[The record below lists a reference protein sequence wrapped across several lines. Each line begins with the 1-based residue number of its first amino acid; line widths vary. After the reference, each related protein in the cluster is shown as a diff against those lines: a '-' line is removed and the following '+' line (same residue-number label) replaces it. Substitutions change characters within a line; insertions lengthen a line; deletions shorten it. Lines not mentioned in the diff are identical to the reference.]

1 MNHIKRLFPVLFFA
15 VMWISHAQAMPESFA
30 DLAEAQADSVVNI
43 STTQHAKLAQ
53 RGLPPGFGSP
63 HGGTPFDDFF
73 NDFLR
78 NMPRQQPQDR
88 HALGT
93 GFILTAD
100 GYVITNN
107 HVVKGADEVVV
118 KMSDGT
124 EYPAKI
130 IGTDPKLDVALIKF
144 KAHKRLK
151 PVHLGDSDKLRVGDW
166 VVAIGNPFG
175 LEKTVTAGIVSAKGR
190 VIGSGPYDDFIQT
203 DAAINPGNS
212 GGPLFNTKGEVIGIN
227 TAIYSR
233 SGGNNGIGFAI
244 PINLAKSVIDDL
256 REKGHVTRARL
267 GVLITDV
274 DKETMQA
281 LNLKDRQGALVPQV
295 VAGSAADK
303 AGVLPGDVI
312 VSIDGKAIHKA
323 HDLPLL
329 VARHT
334 PGDRVK
340 IGVIRNGKHKTITV
354 KVEAMDDGASA
365 GNRHPNLNS
374 SKVRLGMV
382 VDNLTSDLS
391 ARLETR
397 VKRGVVVQQVQPGMP
412 AARGGIQRG
421 DVIYRINGKD
431 INNIRAFSKLARKF
445 KPGQLLRVM
454 LDRHGD
460 QVFALIKLPKKHPAG
475 N

>member
-1 MNHIKRLFPVLFFA
+1 MNKIKRLFPVLFLA
-15 VMWISHAQAMPESFA
+15 VMWVSHAQAMPDSFA
-30 DLAEAQADSVVNI
+30 DLAEAQASSVVNI
-43 STTQHAKLAQ
+43 STTKHAKLAQ

-78 NMPRQQPQDR
+78 NMPRQQPQER

-93 GFILTAD
+93 GFILSAD
-100 GYVITNN
+100 GYVVTNN
-107 HVVKGADEVVV
+107 HVVEGADEVIV
-118 KMSDGT
+118 KMRDGT
-124 EYPAKI
+124 EHEAKI

-144 KAHKRLK
+144 KAKHLK
-151 PVHLGDSDKLRVGDW
+151 AVTLGNSNKLRVGDW

-175 LEKTVTAGIVSAKGR
+175 LEQTVTAGIVSAKGR

-212 GGPLFNTKGEVIGIN
+212 GGPLFNNRGEVVGIN

-244 PINLAKSVIDDL
+244 PINLAKSVLDEL
-256 REKGHVTRARL
+256 REKGHVTRAQL
-267 GVLITDV
+267 GVHITDV

-281 LNLKDRQGALVPQV
+281 LGLKNRQGALVPQV

-303 AGVLPGDVI
+303 AGILPGDVI
-312 VSIDGKAIHKA
+312 VSIDGEPVHKA
-323 HDLPLL
+323 HDLPLR
-329 VARHT
+329 VARHA

-340 IGVIRNGKHKTITV
+340 IGVIRNGHNKTITV
-354 KVEAMDDGASA
+354 KVEAMQDEETAA
-365 GNRHPNLNS
+365 NGNPYHNNA
-374 SKVRLGMV
+374 KVRLGMV
-382 VDNLTSDLS
+382 VDNLNSDLA
-391 ARLETR
+391 ARLQTR
-397 VKRGVVVQQVQPGMP
+397 VKHGVVVQQVQRGMP

-431 INNIRAFSKLARKF
+431 VDNVREFSTLAKTF
-445 KPGQLLRVM
+445 KPGQVLRVM

-460 QVFALIKLPKKHPAG
+460 QVFALVKLPKKQKADD
-475 N
+475 